1 MWKKGQSGNPK
12 GAPKNQFSWRSLIIQ
27 VAEELDHVTKQKNK
41 IEVVRSIFKQA
52 KMGNVYA
59 AKLLME
65 RSVEPSGLEG
75 EFSGIF
81 RFKWQGENGED
92 HNGPV

>member
-65 RSVEPSGLEG
+65 RSVEPGGLPGEMSGT
-75 EFSGIF
+75 F
-81 RFKWQGENGED
+81 RFTWEGENGED
-92 HNGPV
+92 HNGPI

>member
-1 MWKKGQSGNPK
+1 MWKIGQSGNPK

-65 RSVEPSGLEG
+65 RSVEPSGIEG